1 MNHTSPLV
9 YSYDVLSVYSGL
21 LYLSFPII
29 VTFHHE
35 EHSINLFEKFSDL
48 VNEAVSFLSRKTKKW
63 KNIQMFFQ
71 A

>member
-1 MNHTSPLV
+1 MNHMSPLV
-9 YSYDVLSVYSGL
+9 YSYDGLSVYSGL
-21 LYLSFPII
+21 HYLSFPSI

-35 EHSINLFEKFSDL
+35 EHSLTQLQKCSDP
-48 VNEAVSFLSRKTKKW
+48 VNEAVNSLSRKTKKW

>member
-9 YSYDVLSVYSGL
+9 YSYDGLSVYSGW

-35 EHSINLFEKFSDL
+35 EHSLTHLQKFSDP
-48 VNEAVSFLSRKTKKW
+48 VNEAVNFLSRKTKKW